1 MQRTAYRTWT
11 SPDGLIG
18 VEIDAT
24 GAWLRTRQHPA
35 DMWEAP
41 IEMLLAGGTGY
52 LKIKNGVED
61 NTDAWKRAGVNA
73 DDTARDGTPI
83 LARDD
88 EGRAI

>member
-1 MQRTAYRTWT
+1 MRDTAYRTWT
-11 SPDGLIG
+11 SPDGLIA
-18 VEIDAT
+18 VEIDAD

-41 IEMLLAGGTGY
+41 IEMLAAGGVGTLTLSSFY
-52 LKIKNGVED
+52 PKPDL
-61 NTDAWKRAGVNA
+61 
-73 DDTARDGTPI
+73 ARDGTPI